1 MNMSKNLY
9 EIITH
14 NLLRASFPKFYN
26 VVLTG
31 RITNRLSIDIYSI
44 DKMLPDLIMAN
55 YDAIIFFVGK
65 IIIFFK
71 IKAYAYLPPL
81 IAFLFLGPLLN
92 YVYLR
97 SMRELTR
104 Y

>member
-1 MNMSKNLY
+1 MGYLLEIYTIFLFINMSKNLY
-9 EIITH
+9 KRITH

-55 YDAIIFFVGK
+55 YDVIIFFVG
-65 IIIFFK
+65 III
-71 IKAYAYLPPL
+71 
-81 IAFLFLGPLLN
+81 
-92 YVYLR
+92 
-97 SMRELTR
+97 
-104 Y
+104 